1 MELIEIHMVCPQVFQ
16 GDFQILSEFLPSFCG
31 CLGCDK
37 HLVTYSLK
45 GGSQLFLTVRII
57 PGCVKER
64 DSAFI
69 RLFYQ
74 VYGIFLRYSLDGKGP
89 EPIFV
94 HRYTCFPQSNF
105 HHLMYLLQACC
116 FLLFYHKTAAIY
128 NRRTQ
133 TNIKLYAVLTP
144 RSVYPAGWIYCW

>member
-64 DSAFI
+64 DSASYAFFI
-69 RLFYQ
+69 RYTASSFGILWTGRAPNPFLFT
-74 VYGIFLRYSLDGKGP
+74 VIP
-89 EPIFV
+89 V
-94 HRYTCFPQSNF
+94 FP
-105 HHLMYLLQACC
+105 
-116 FLLFYHKTAAIY
+116 K
-128 NRRTQ
+128 
-133 TNIKLYAVLTP
+133 
-144 RSVYPAGWIYCW
+144 

>member
-69 RLFYQ
+69 CLFYQ
-74 VYGIFLRYSLDGKGP
+74 VYGILLRYSLDGMKASQLYGLARVLLLV
-89 EPIFV
+89 FV
-94 HRYTCFPQSNF
+94 FEDVIP
-105 HHLMYLLQACC
+105 
-116 FLLFYHKTAAIY
+116 
-128 NRRTQ
+128 
-133 TNIKLYAVLTP
+133 AVLD
-144 RSVYPAGWIYCW
+144 RKSVV